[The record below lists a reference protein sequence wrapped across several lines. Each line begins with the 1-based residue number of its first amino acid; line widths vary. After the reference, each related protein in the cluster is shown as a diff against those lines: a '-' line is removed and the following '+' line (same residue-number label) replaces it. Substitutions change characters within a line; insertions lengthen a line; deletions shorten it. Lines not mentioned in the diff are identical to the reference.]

1 MNLLLI
7 KRIIRK
13 NPKTRRF
20 VDFCYALLTRQYIEY
35 SKGSHKILNC
45 KKNTGGGVLH
55 NTASL
60 SGSWFIRIIFICSW
74 TYGLCHKERVSS
86 SG

>member
-20 VDFCYALLTRQYIEY
+20 VDFCYALLTKQYIEHN
-35 SKGSHKILNC
+35 KGSWKILNY
-45 KKNTGGGVLH
+45 KKNTGRRYYI
-55 NTASL
+55 
-60 SGSWFIRIIFICSW
+60 IRPPSIIM
-74 TYGLCHKERVSS
+74 V
-86 SG
+86 